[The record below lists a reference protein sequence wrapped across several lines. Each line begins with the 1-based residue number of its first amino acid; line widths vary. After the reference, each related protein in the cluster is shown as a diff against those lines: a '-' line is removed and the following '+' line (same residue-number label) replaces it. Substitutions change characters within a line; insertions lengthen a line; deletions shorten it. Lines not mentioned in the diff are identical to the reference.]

1 MTAKTEIIDST
12 AHPFLEGP
20 IASKILR
27 LAAPGLLGSLLQ
39 SVLFVADGWFVG
51 RLGPL
56 ALAGVALVFPLFVL
70 SVMFS
75 AGAVGGA
82 VVAATAR
89 ALGAKDHEAA
99 GALVRTALI
108 LAVCGGILSALIVWL
123 FGPALFRF
131 LGGEGVILQTAVDY
145 AAVIFPGISLVWLF
159 NMLASLMRGNGDM
172 LRPSLGLGVV
182 VLVHFIAA
190 SFLVT
195 GAGPVPSLGIKGAA
209 LSILI
214 GYSIGC
220 LYLAAYLFSIKRPE
234 WVQLAGTIR
243 WQQVL
248 VVGRRGALASV
259 QSALTIAMAMVVT
272 GYMARIGPESLAG
285 YGIGVRLELILIPI
299 IFAFGSAS
307 IAMAGLSVGAGLRE
321 RALRVSW
328 TGSGFAALFVGLIG
342 TVLAMAPWLW
352 SGLFT
357 DNLEIAAT
365 TALYLHIVGPAYA
378 FFGLGLCLYFA
389 SQAMNTLLW
398 PVAGAGIR
406 FVVLLAGGSLLLEP
420 TTLNETSIF
429 VLVAGA
435 MATYGLFNALT
446 LRLGPWRH

>member
-1 MTAKTEIIDST
+1 MTAKTDKADSP

-20 IASKILR
+20 IASRILR

-39 SVLFVADGWFVG
+39 SALFVADGWFIG

-75 AGAVGGA
+75 AGAMGGA

-89 ALGAKDHEAA
+89 ALGAKDYDAA

-108 LAVCGGILSALIVWL
+108 LAAFGGIFSAVIVWL
-123 FGPALFRF
+123 FGPALFRV
-131 LGGEGVILQTAVDY
+131 LGGEGAILQTALDY
-145 AAVIFPGISLVWLF
+145 AAVLFPGIVLVWQF
-159 NMLASLMRGNGDM
+159 NMLASLMRGSGDM
-172 LRPSLGLGVV
+172 LRPSLGLGVI

-190 SFLVT
+190 SLLVR
-195 GAGPVPSLGIKGAA
+195 GAGPVPAFGIKGAP

-214 GYSIGC
+214 GYSAGC
-220 LYLAAYLFSIKRPE
+220 LYLAIYLFRIKRPE
-234 WVQLAGTIR
+234 WVRLGGPIR

-248 VVGRRGALASV
+248 IVGRRGAFASV

-272 GYMARIGPESLAG
+272 GYMARIGPQSLAG

-307 IAMAGLSVGAGLRE
+307 IAMAGLSVGAGLRG
-321 RALRVSW
+321 RAIRVSW
-328 TGSGFAALFVGLIG
+328 IGSGFAALFVGLIG

-357 DNLEIAAT
+357 DNAEIAAT
-365 TALYLHIVGPAYA
+365 TALYLRIVGPAYA

-389 SQAMNTLLW
+389 SQAMNSLLW
-398 PVAGAGIR
+398 PVTGAGIR
-406 FVVLLAGGSLLLEP
+406 FAVLLGGGSLFLEP
-420 TTLNETSIF
+420 STFNETTVF
-429 VLVAGA
+429 LLVAGA

-446 LRLGPWRH
+446 LKLGPWRH

>member
-1 MTAKTEIIDST
+1 MTAKTDKAGSP

-20 IASKILR
+20 IAGKILQ

-39 SVLFVADGWFVG
+39 SALFVADGWFVG

-75 AGAVGGA
+75 AGAMGGA

-89 ALGAKDHEAA
+89 ALGAKDYDAA

-108 LAVCGGILSALIVWL
+108 LAAFGGIFSAVIVWL
-123 FGPALFRF
+123 FGPALFRV
-131 LGGEGVILQTAVDY
+131 LGGEGAILQTALDY
-145 AAVIFPGISLVWLF
+145 AGVLFPGIVLVWLF
-159 NMLASLMRGNGDM
+159 NMLASLMRGSGDM
-172 LRPSLGLGVV
+172 LRPSLGLGVIV
-182 VLVHFIAA
+182 VVHFIAA
-190 SFLVT
+190 SLLVT
-195 GAGPVPSLGIKGAA
+195 GAGPVPAFGIKGAP
-209 LSILI
+209 LSVLI
-214 GYSIGC
+214 GYSTGC
-220 LYLAAYLFSIKRPE
+220 LYLAIYLLRIKRPE
-234 WVQLAGTIR
+234 WVRLGGPIR

-248 VVGRRGALASV
+248 IVGRRGAFASV

-272 GYMARIGPESLAG
+272 GYMARIGPQSLAG

-307 IAMAGLSVGAGLRE
+307 IAMAGLSVGAGLRG

-328 TGSGFAALFVGLIG
+328 TGTGFVGLIG

-357 DNLEIAAT
+357 DNAEIAAT
-365 TALYLHIVGPAYA
+365 TALYLRIVGPAYA

-389 SQAMNTLLW
+389 SQAMNSLLW
-398 PVAGAGIR
+398 PVTGAGIR
-406 FVVLLAGGSLLLEP
+406 FAVLLGGGSLFLEP
-420 TTLNETSIF
+420 TTFKETTVF
-429 VLVAGA
+429 LLVAGA
-435 MATYGLFNALT
+435 MAIYGLFNALT
-446 LRLGPWRH
+446 LKLGPWRH